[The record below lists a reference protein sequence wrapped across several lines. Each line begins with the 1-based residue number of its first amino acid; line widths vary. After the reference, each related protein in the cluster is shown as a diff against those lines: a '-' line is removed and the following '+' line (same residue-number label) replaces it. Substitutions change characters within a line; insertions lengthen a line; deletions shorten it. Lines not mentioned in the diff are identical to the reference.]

1 MITFYIVRHGQT
13 LLNQLDRAQ
22 GWADSPLT
30 ALGEQTAKEL
40 GQALSSVIFQAAYTS
55 DTIRAFDT
63 AKLMLK
69 ENNQPTTEIYQD
81 GRLREWCLGT
91 MEAEKNKV
99 FIERV
104 SEWLGGAVSLKEMNR
119 RLPEVSAAIQQF
131 DTTGMAESFK
141 QIGERL
147 KEFLLSIVSSYP
159 DGSNILI
166 VTHAFL
172 IKTMIY
178 LFDFENIEK
187 ISKINNTDSIR
198 LVFDREVFKVM

>member
-147 KEFLLSIVSSYP
+147 KKFLLSIVSSYP